1 MKKMDLRVKKTYKQL
16 LDAFLIL
23 MSEKSFDELSVSE
36 ICDKAQV
43 HRATFYKHF
52 KDKNEFLNFCF
63 ESYLSQIGFKA
74 SENNNPTAENIRDSF
89 MSFIVQTF
97 EYIKENKAIF
107 EIICSDEFVYSLGSS
122 FTQAVNRFIYKKILV
137 ILPGT
142 SEAKA
147 EIFASFYSSA
157 FIGVIKWYAINGKSE
172 NLEDIYYFLG
182 ARVDELCSTYTQQH
196 NLKK

>member
-1 MKKMDLRVKKTYKQL
+1 MKIDLRVKKTYKQL

-23 MSEKSFDELSVSE
+23 MSEKSFEELSVSE

-74 SENNNPTAENIRDSF
+74 SENHPSPENIKESF
-89 MSFIVQTF
+89 MTFIVQIF
-97 EYIKENKAIF
+97 EYIKENKRFF
-107 EIICSDEFVYSLGSS
+107 EIICSDEFVYSLGTS
-122 FTQAVNRFIYKKILV
+122 FTKAVNRFIYERARL
-137 ILPGT
+137 ILPDT

-147 EIFASFYSSA
+147 EIFASFYSDA
-157 FIGVIKWYAINGKSE
+157 FIGVLKWYAINGTNE
-172 NLEDIYYFLG
+172 NLNEIYSFLE
-182 ARVDELCSTYTQQH
+182 ARVDELCATYTQ
-196 NLKK
+196 NIFKK